1 MEIINCIQAQPRQ
14 KSRANFLITTK
25 KNNNRNRSSLRYETK
40 SSYVVTKT
48 KKQIS
53 LKQIFTSIGQTVT
66 EFEYFFYDN
75 AKKLLIILG
84 IFLLIIATC
93 VGGIIFAKYSVN
105 HTGPLEL
112 NNSKLADV
120 ESLDKIMS
128 HFATDITLSYDSNG
142 NLIDTNS
149 TQNTSSVNIADA
161 ISYQTYTVKSGDTI
175 SGICVKFGLKNI
187 STVIAVNN
195 ISNVR
200 QLYAGQKLT
209 IPSADGTFHVV
220 KKGENLSTLVEKYK
234 ISLETLLDVNELSSD
249 ELSVGQKIFIPG
261 ATLDA
266 KTLRQAMGETF
277 KIPITAKFRWTSPY
291 GARIDP
297 IKGTKS
303 YHKGTDMACPTG
315 TPVYASLYGR
325 VSFTGVSNIYGN
337 YVIISH
343 DNGYQ
348 TLYAHLSKILTKKGQ
363 WVEQGSKIGLVGNT
377 GYSTGPHLHFSVYK
391 NGKSINPMSVIK

>member
-14 KSRANFLITTK
+14 KVRANFLITTK
-25 KNNNRNRSSLRYETK
+25 KNNNRNHSSLKYETK

-93 VGGIIFAKYSVN
+93 VGGIIFARYSIN

-112 NNSKLADV
+112 NNGKLADV

-149 TQNTSSVNIADA
+149 TQNTSPVNIADA

-277 KIPITAKFRWTSPY
+277 KIPIKAKFRWTSPY

>member
-14 KSRANFLITTK
+14 KARANFLITTK

-93 VGGIIFAKYSVN
+93 VGGIIFARYSIN

-112 NNSKLADV
+112 NNGKLADV

-142 NLIDTNS
+142 NLIDTDS
-149 TQNTSSVNIADA
+149 TQNNSSVNIADA

-277 KIPITAKFRWTSPY
+277 KIPIKAKFRWTSPY

>member
-14 KSRANFLITTK
+14 KARANFLITTK

-93 VGGIIFAKYSVN
+93 VGGIVFARYSIN

-149 TQNTSSVNIADA
+149 TQNTSPVNIADA

-277 KIPITAKFRWTSPY
+277 KIPIKAKFRWTSPY

-391 NGKSINPMSVIK
+391 NGKSINPMSVLK

>member
-14 KSRANFLITTK
+14 KARANFLITTK
-25 KNNNRNRSSLRYETK
+25 KNNNRNRSSLRYEIK

-93 VGGIIFAKYSVN
+93 VGGIIFARYSIN

-112 NNSKLADV
+112 NNGKLADV

-149 TQNTSSVNIADA
+149 TQNNSSVNIADA

-277 KIPITAKFRWTSPY
+277 KIPIKAKFRWTSPY

>member
-14 KSRANFLITTK
+14 KARANFLITTK

-93 VGGIIFAKYSVN
+93 VGGIIFARYSIN

-277 KIPITAKFRWTSPY
+277 KIPIKAKFRWTSPY

>member
-14 KSRANFLITTK
+14 KARANFLITTK

-93 VGGIIFAKYSVN
+93 VGGIVFARYSIN

-112 NNSKLADV
+112 NNGKLADV

-149 TQNTSSVNIADA
+149 TQNTSPVNIADA

-337 YVIISH
+337 
-343 DNGYQ
+343 
-348 TLYAHLSKILTKKGQ
+348 
-363 WVEQGSKIGLVGNT
+363 
-377 GYSTGPHLHFSVYK
+377 
-391 NGKSINPMSVIK
+391 

>member
-14 KSRANFLITTK
+14 KARANFLITTK

-93 VGGIIFAKYSVN
+93 VGGIVFARYSIN

-112 NNSKLADV
+112 NNGKLADV

-149 TQNTSSVNIADA
+149 TQNNSSVNIADA

-277 KIPITAKFRWTSPY
+277 KIPIKAKFRWTSPY

>member
-14 KSRANFLITTK
+14 KARANFLITTK

-93 VGGIIFAKYSVN
+93 VGGIVFARYSIN

-112 NNSKLADV
+112 NNGKLADV

-277 KIPITAKFRWTSPY
+277 KIPIKAKFRWTSPY

-391 NGKSINPMSVIK
+391 NGKSINPMSVLK